1 MAFKIYFNKKTRHPS
16 ISLSGKDKEKWENL
30 EMTHNPSGDNKYIDI
45 VCITPKGPSK
55 SYVRKYVRKDRHRV
69 KGKLH
74 KNTKLDYNSESKV
87 KNYLKEH
94 NKKDDGNPI
103 IGLIIHLRTSHH
115 LKYL

>member
-30 EMTHNPSGDNKYIDI
+30 EMTHNPSGNNKYIDI
-45 VCITPKGPSK
+45 ECITPKGPSN

-94 NKKDDGNPI
+94 NKK
-103 IGLIIHLRTSHH
+103 R
-115 LKYL
+115 